1 MKKVM
6 LLALAL
12 ALAVPALGAAAQP
25 SLEDLRTAIFTPAS
39 DGAVAPPA
47 APLQPVEPGQAPA
60 GAQWK
65 SCTVS
70 NDCGP
75 NSPTISCT
83 SATCNATVGAT
94 SVTCD
99 GVTTNCAPC
108 HVQTRCA
115 NGVLLSCTGTTTTDC
130 DVEPSCFVI
139 CSGRISKC
147 TSACP

>member
-1 MKKVM
+1 MKKAM
-6 LLALAL
+6 LLALV
-12 ALAVPALGAAAQP
+12 LAVPALGAAAQP
-25 SLEDLRTAIFTPAS
+25 SLEDLRSAIFAPAS
-39 DGAVAPPA
+39 DGTVVPPSA

-65 SCTVS
+65 SCTVT

-83 SATCNATVGAT
+83 SATCNATVGAN

-108 HVQTRCA
+108 HVTTHCA
-115 NGVLLSCTGTTTTDC
+115 SGFISCTGTTTTDC
-130 DVEPSCFVI
+130 EVEPSCFII
-139 CSGRISKC
+139 CSGRISRC
-147 TSACP
+147 NNPCP